1 MARCLKG
8 ESTPEDDMMLQDLL
22 SSDPGMKE
30 EYDLF
35 RSLVQNECNNTPLN
49 GDSPEAHLQKKFDRI
64 TRRLKEE
71 GSL

>member
-35 RSLVQNECNNTPLN
+35 RSLVQNECNTQLN
-49 GDSPEAHLQKKFDRI
+49 GDSSEAHLQKKFDRI

>member
-1 MARCLKG
+1 
-8 ESTPEDDMMLQDLL
+8 MMLQDLL

-30 EYDLF
+30 EYDIF
-35 RSLVQNECNNTPLN
+35 RSLMQNECNTPLN
-49 GDSPEAHLQKKFDRI
+49 GDSPEAHLQRKFDRI

>member
-8 ESTPEDDMMLQDLL
+8 ESTSEDDMMLQDLL
-22 SSDPGMKE
+22 LLDPEVKE
-30 EYDLF
+30 EYDFF
-35 RSLVQNECNNTPLN
+35 RSQMLNECNHTPLN
-49 GDSPEAHLQKKFDRI
+49 GDSPEAHLQKKFDHI